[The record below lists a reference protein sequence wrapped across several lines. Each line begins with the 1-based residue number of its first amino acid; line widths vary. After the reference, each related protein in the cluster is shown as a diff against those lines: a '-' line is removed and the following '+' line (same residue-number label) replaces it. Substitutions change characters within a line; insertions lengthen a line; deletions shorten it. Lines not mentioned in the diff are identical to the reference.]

1 MSTNPR
7 SIGWLGTG
15 RMGAVMAARLID
27 AGEDV
32 TVWNRTASKT
42 GPLVARGARAVER
55 ISDLGECDVVFVMV
69 ATPADLEEVIC
80 GEHGLLSAD
89 QAGADQAGAD
99 QAGAGLTGAG
109 RRPGVIVDCSTVS
122 E

>member
-15 RMGAVMAARLID
+15 RMGAAMAARLID

-42 GPLVARGARAVER
+42 GPLVAKGARAVER
-55 ISDLGECDVVFVMV
+55 ITDLGECDVVFVMV
-69 ATPADLEEVIC
+69 ATPADLEEVVC

-89 QAGADQAGAD
+89 QDRG
-99 QAGAGLTGAG
+99 
-109 RRPGVIVDCSTVS
+109 
-122 E
+122 

>member
-42 GPLVARGARAVER
+42 GPLVAKGARAVER
-55 ISDLGECDVVFVMV
+55 ISDLG
-69 ATPADLEEVIC
+69 
-80 GEHGLLSAD
+80 
-89 QAGADQAGAD
+89 
-99 QAGAGLTGAG
+99 
-109 RRPGVIVDCSTVS
+109 RPGRGDLRGARPAQR
-122 E
+122 